1 MIPDHHVTRL
11 PLVISGE
18 RCIGRLRL
26 GYAEHRL
33 GFVDREVAG
42 MFCPISAIGVGP
54 ERDLAGLSF
63 QGRRGIILLPGWWG
77 GLKVSSAA
85 EVRESRGNPSIWL
98 P

>member
-1 MIPDHHVTRL
+1 
-11 PLVISGE
+11 
-18 RCIGRLRL
+18 
-26 GYAEHRL
+26 
-33 GFVDREVAG
+33 
-42 MFCPISAIGVGP
+42 MFCPISAIDVGP

-85 EVRESRGNPSIWL
+85 EVGESRGNPSIWL